1 MRTEKSG
8 DRSVAK
14 ALRGKAIV
22 FRMHSGT
29 GLPVEAGFFLE
40 NGMRMP
46 VQTLSAMAV
55 FSALGVAL
63 GFALMTIPNVE
74 LVTATIFISGY
85 TLGPARG
92 FWVGIVTEGLFS
104 GLHPLGAPA
113 PPLFAAQVLSMAAAG
128 ALGGFLGK
136 RRPVLSL
143 RRVLGLG
150 ACGLACSLLFACS
163 TSFAYAWTASISRAQ
178 LLKTVAAGGAFYL
191 VHMVSNAIIFS
202 TVVPT
207 VLNALNRMQTPLT
220 PNSGKTP

>member
-8 DRSVAK
+8 DRSVAQ
-14 ALRGKAIV
+14 ALRGKAIA

-29 GLPVEAGFFLE
+29 GLPVEAGFFMGI
-40 NGMRMP
+40 GMRMP
-46 VQTLSAMAV
+46 IQTLSAMAV

-63 GFALMTIPNVE
+63 GYALMTIPNVE
-74 LVTATIFISGY
+74 LVTATVFVAGY
-85 TLGPARG
+85 TLGPVG
-92 FWVGIVTEGLFS
+92 GLWVGIVTEGLFS

-128 ALGGFLGK
+128 TLGGFLGK

-163 TSFAYAWTASISRAQ
+163 TSLAYAWTVSLSGAQ
-178 LLKTVAAGGAFYL
+178 LLKTVAAGAVFYL
-191 VHMVSNAIIFS
+191 VHAVSNTIIFC
-202 TVVPT
+202 TVVPA
-207 VLNALNRMQTPLT
+207 VLNALNRMRTPLT